1 MSKRKSRQVL
11 SPESDISED
20 LSPTTQ
26 RQSRRSAMSN
36 GNGHAGDQS
45 EEEQGT
51 PVPHSKKRRT
61 ENGAPSQNQ
70 RTSKGKERAS
80 TQRASTVDF
89 SDGEERDDP
98 GTQQSDG
105 AVASRGVRDKDGYA
119 PGYIVRVALKNFVT
133 YSSVEFS
140 PGPYLNM
147 IIGPNGTGK
156 STLVCAIVLGLG
168 FPPSVLDRASEV
180 KLFIKSGTAEGSVEI
195 ELKGHPGEKNVTIK
209 LNLILANNSRV
220 FEVNGKRTPIAQVQ
234 EIVRSFNIQANNLC
248 CFLPQEKVSKFAE
261 MKEPELLKETQKVAG
276 HPKLYEWHEQLIEDG
291 KIKIAVE
298 AKLAIAQRAFKEVE
312 KSVENLQIE
321 VDRFNERQ
329 EIENQVSA
337 FELGLEQN
345 KYLQQKVRYGT
356 AKAQLAL
363 AKELI
368 DNLEAENA
376 PLNDQKKY
384 LKQLAGQLE
393 ACKKKITSAI
403 GKCKAALAKLDGPSK
418 STRQKLEEAS
428 EKLLSLKEDERIRR
442 ELKGK
447 LELEV
452 QAWAKKIK
460 DPVEEPDETPVNGEL
475 QLLSSRIRQL
485 GGEIEDLQNQQ
496 KEIYDERS
504 KLIEQQSGIRAAIKQ
519 LESVSGRKE
528 ADLKRHIPP
537 LFQAL
542 QMMRDLKAENRF
554 RGKVFEPVRLEISP
568 KHPWFDR
575 AVEGSLNGALLNTFI
590 FTDPQDYELMA
601 EVCNDRH
608 KLRVNL
614 ACMKA
619 GDTLSNYQPPMPLEA
634 LRQLGFD
641 DYVINLINGPDEVLA
656 YICNQTRVNSLPV
669 AHNPRA
675 QIDETQ
681 FYNRDFPIKNW
692 IRGSTRYNIN
702 YSSYGAREMIIKS
715 NELWQPKIL
724 NVTGVDANEVQQK
737 KSILA
742 GMEEAAAEKEAKITE
757 LKNHEL
763 QARQSHTSLKE
774 QKKEIEVASL
784 EAKKPYIQYRKDLAN
799 YQAKVSALK
808 RHSEKPTLDQER
820 GKRKA
825 ALLEASKAHAA
836 VVVKMKNLTTQLS
849 RFSTTLITINL
860 RIFQHSA
867 DQKAFEELFKSRN
880 AELIEAKATFEQSE
894 KTLFSNQ
901 TKTRK
906 IQILS
911 MNIHRLTKLRI
922 FFFDSLITNDVTGAA
937 SLKELLRQA
946 RDVAR
951 ELISMIDAVSPEVK
965 DGLKKLGNRLTEQRD
980 GWMGEGE
987 EEEDCLIKQH
997 QELKDLLAKA
1007 QMDLEGIHPV
1017 DLSIMERYKKNKAQM
1032 IRDKKELDTLES
1044 ETSRC
1049 QEKIGKIL
1057 ALWRPRLDEMITSI
1071 DEKFDAAFKR
1081 MGCLG
1086 HITIVEDPDY
1096 DKWGIEVQVSFRDNE
1111 PLVRLDPH
1119 RQSGGERSLS
1129 TIMYLMSLTE
1139 LSKSPFSLVDEINQ
1153 GMDRR
1158 AERNVHD
1165 QLVET
1170 TCKESASQY
1179 FLITPKLLFG
1189 LRYHQKMRVLCV
1201 NNGDWIPP
1209 AFKFGYWLKKA
1220 KAQRAEAR

>member
-220 FEVNGKRTPIAQVQ
+220 FEVNGKPSRFPSVVQ

-757 LKNHEL
+757 LKNHEI

-774 QKKEIEVASL
+774 QKKEIEAASL

-880 AELIEAKATFEQSE
+880 AELIEAKATFEQS
-894 KTLFSNQ
+894 
-901 TKTRK
+901 
-906 IQILS
+906 
-911 MNIHRLTKLRI
+911 
-922 FFFDSLITNDVTGAA
+922 AA

-997 QELKDLLAKA
+997 QELKDLLSKA

>member
-384 LKQLAGQLE
+384 FKQLAEQLE

-568 KHPWFDR
+568 KHPSFDR

-656 YICNQTRVNSLPV
+656 YICNQTRVL

-757 LKNHEL
+757 LKNHEI

-774 QKKEIEVASL
+774 QKKEIEAASL

-880 AELIEAKATFEQSE
+880 AELIEAKATFEQS
-894 KTLFSNQ
+894 
-901 TKTRK
+901 
-906 IQILS
+906 
-911 MNIHRLTKLRI
+911 
-922 FFFDSLITNDVTGAA
+922 AA

-997 QELKDLLAKA
+997 QELKDLLSKA

>member
-724 NVTGVDANEVQQK
+724 NVTG
-737 KSILA
+737 
-742 GMEEAAAEKEAKITE
+742 
-757 LKNHEL
+757 
-763 QARQSHTSLKE
+763 ARQSHTSLKE

-836 VVVKMKNLTTQLS
+836 VVVKMK
-849 RFSTTLITINL
+849 
-860 RIFQHSA
+860 HSA

-880 AELIEAKATFEQSE
+880 AELIEAKATFEQS
-894 KTLFSNQ
+894 
-901 TKTRK
+901 
-906 IQILS
+906 
-911 MNIHRLTKLRI
+911 
-922 FFFDSLITNDVTGAA
+922 AA

-965 DGLKKLGNRLTEQRD
+965 DGLKKL
-980 GWMGEGE
+980 
-987 EEEDCLIKQH
+987 
-997 QELKDLLAKA
+997 ELKDLLSKA

-1017 DLSIMERYKKNKAQM
+1017 DLSIMERYKKNKAQ
-1032 IRDKKELDTLES
+1032 
-1044 ETSRC
+1044 
-1049 QEKIGKIL
+1049 

>member
-475 QLLSSRIRQL
+475 QLSSSRIRQL

-757 LKNHEL
+757 LKNHEI

-774 QKKEIEVASL
+774 QKKEIEAASL

-880 AELIEAKATFEQSE
+880 AELIEAKATFEQS
-894 KTLFSNQ
+894 
-901 TKTRK
+901 
-906 IQILS
+906 
-911 MNIHRLTKLRI
+911 
-922 FFFDSLITNDVTGAA
+922 AA

-997 QELKDLLAKA
+997 QELKDLLSKA

-1049 QEKIGKIL
+1049 QEKIGKVL

>member
-568 KHPWFDR
+568 KHPSFDR

-757 LKNHEL
+757 LKNHEI

-774 QKKEIEVASL
+774 QKKEIEAASL

-880 AELIEAKATFEQSE
+880 AELIEAKATFEQS
-894 KTLFSNQ
+894 
-901 TKTRK
+901 
-906 IQILS
+906 
-911 MNIHRLTKLRI
+911 
-922 FFFDSLITNDVTGAA
+922 AA

-997 QELKDLLAKA
+997 QELKDLLSKA